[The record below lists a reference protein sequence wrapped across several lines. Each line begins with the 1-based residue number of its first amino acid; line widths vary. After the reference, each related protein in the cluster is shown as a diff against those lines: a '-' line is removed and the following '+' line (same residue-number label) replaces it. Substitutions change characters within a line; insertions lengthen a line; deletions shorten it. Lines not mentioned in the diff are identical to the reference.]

1 MLPGA
6 QLIIV
11 LVTMTD
17 ATQAVP
23 ADRLAAI
30 GEDPNRRQ
38 KLLSAALVL
47 ALITVVYNLAEGVV
61 SVAFGLSDETLVLF
75 GFGVDSFVEVV
86 SGVGIFHMVVRMR
99 RSSIEERDRF
109 EVTALRVTGIAFF
122 LLAAGLG
129 AGGIL
134 SLVASRVPDTTV
146 PGMIISVVSLVTMW
160 LLIRYKLRVGKALD
174 SDAII
179 ADAHC
184 TRACLRLSVVLL
196 ASSGVYALTGWGFVD
211 ALGSFGIGVLA
222 VLEGREALQKARTRE
237 VACTCD

>member
-1 MLPGA
+1 M
-6 QLIIV
+6 I
-11 LVTMTD
+11 LVIMTD
-17 ATQAVP
+17 ATQTVP
-23 ADRLAAI
+23 ADALATS
-30 GEDPNRRQ
+30 GEDLTRQ
-38 KLLSAALVL
+38 RKLLSAALVL
-47 ALITVVYNLAEGVV
+47 ALITIVYNLAEGIV
-61 SVAFGLSDETLVLF
+61 SVAFGLSDETLALF

-86 SGVGIFHMVVRMR
+86 SGIGIFHMVVRMR
-99 RSSIEERDRF
+99 RGSIEERDRF
-109 EVTALRVTGIAFF
+109 EVTALRITGFAFF
-122 LLAAGLG
+122 LLAAGLA
-129 AGGIL
+129 AGGLLSIL
-134 SLVASRVPDTTV
+134 AARAPDTTV

-211 ALGSFGIGVLA
+211 ALGSLGIGVLA

-237 VACTCD
+237 IACTCD

>member
-1 MLPGA
+1 
-6 QLIIV
+6 
-11 LVTMTD
+11 MTD
-17 ATQAVP
+17 ATQTVP
-23 ADRLAAI
+23 ADALATS
-30 GEDPNRRQ
+30 GEDLTRQ
-38 KLLSAALVL
+38 RKLLSAALVL
-47 ALITVVYNLAEGVV
+47 ALITIVYNLAEGIV
-61 SVAFGLSDETLVLF
+61 SVAFGLSDETLALF

-86 SGVGIFHMVVRMR
+86 SGIGIFHMVVRMR
-99 RSSIEERDRF
+99 RGSIEERDRF
-109 EVTALRVTGIAFF
+109 EVTALRITGFAFF
-122 LLAAGLG
+122 LLAAGLA
-129 AGGIL
+129 AGGLLSIL
-134 SLVASRVPDTTV
+134 AARAPDTTV

-211 ALGSFGIGVLA
+211 ALGSLGIGVLA

-237 VACTCD
+237 IACTCD

>member
-1 MLPGA
+1 M
-6 QLIIV
+6 LIIF
-11 LVTMTD
+11 VTMIDVKATVQAD
-17 ATQAVP
+17 AFATS
-23 ADRLAAI
+23 
-30 GEDPNRRQ
+30 GEDPTSRQ
-38 KLLSAALVL
+38 KLLSAALIL
-47 ALITVVYNLAEGVV
+47 AVVTIVYNLAEGVV
-61 SVAFGLSDETLVLF
+61 SVAFAMSDETLALF
-75 GFGVDSFVEVV
+75 GFGVDSFVEVI
-86 SGVGIFHMVVRMR
+86 SGIGIFHMVVRMR

-109 EVTALRVTGIAFF
+109 EVTALRVTGVAFF

-134 SLVASRVPDTTV
+134 SIVASRTPDTTV

-196 ASSGVYALTGWGFVD
+196 VSSGIYALTGWGFVD

-222 VLEGREALQKARTRE
+222 VLEGREALEKARTRE
-237 VACTCD
+237 IACTCD

>member
-1 MLPGA
+1 M
-6 QLIIV
+6 I
-11 LVTMTD
+11 LVVMTD
-17 ATQAVP
+17 ATQTVP
-23 ADRLAAI
+23 ADALATS
-30 GEDPNRRQ
+30 GEDLTRQ
-38 KLLSAALVL
+38 RKLLSAALVL
-47 ALITVVYNLAEGVV
+47 ALITIVYNLAEGIV
-61 SVAFGLSDETLVLF
+61 SVAFGLSDETLALF

-86 SGVGIFHMVVRMR
+86 SGIGIFHMVVRMR
-99 RSSIEERDRF
+99 RGSIEERDRF
-109 EVTALRVTGIAFF
+109 EVTALRITGFAFF
-122 LLAAGLG
+122 LLAAGLA
-129 AGGIL
+129 AGGLLSIL
-134 SLVASRVPDTTV
+134 AARAPDTTV

-211 ALGSFGIGVLA
+211 ALGSLGIGVLA

-237 VACTCD
+237 IACTCD